1 MEKEENNEVKPS
13 VFETK
18 APMTTAEL
26 ISFATEVG
34 FSIAIPLAG
43 FVFVGVLLDK
53 NLKTS
58 PLCLIIGLI
67 LSLISTSIILLTK
80 IKKFLK

>member
-13 VFETK
+13 AFETK
-18 APMTTAEL
+18 QPLTTAEL

-43 FVFVGVLLDK
+43 FVFVGILIDK
-53 NLKTS
+53 NLHTS
-58 PLCLIIGLI
+58 PLGLIIGLL
-67 LSLISTSIILLTK
+67 LSLISTSMVLLTK
-80 IKKFLK
+80 LKKFLK